1 MLSAQRLDD
10 NPCRPRHFK
19 PPPCAPVVVDGDAG
33 RLLEAARFRLVLAA
47 ALFALVFLVV
57 AGRLVEVV
65 EIGVDTPDPR
75 AARPHLVAP
84 PPPARADIVDRNGT
98 LLATNLDSPAVYV
111 NSKMMLQAGED
122 PDRATKALLTAL
134 PGLKPAEI
142 RAKLISGRSFAY
154 LKRSLTPRQE
164 YAVNNLG
171 IPGIEFS
178 PEERR
183 IYPLGDLVSHAVGYC
198 GIDNIGEA
206 GIERGLNPTIRGGN
220 QPVALALDARVQF
233 VLKDE
238 LQQVIKQFSARGAAG
253 IIMNVHTGEI
263 VAMASLPDFDANHPP
278 STDPRNATTDDKDR
292 IFNKLTSGEYEM
304 GSVFKIF
311 NTAMALE
318 LGTATMTKSYDAR
331 NPIRIGRFT
340 IEDYHGK
347 HRWLTLPEVFM
358 YSSNIGSA
366 RMAVEA
372 GAERQRA
379 FLARLGLLRP
389 VPIELDKV
397 EVARPHFPA
406 PAQWRDIATMTIAY
420 GHGIAVTPLHLATAV
435 AAIVN
440 GGILHPPTMLKV
452 APGTPVP
459 GERVISAKTSE
470 QMRKL
475 MRLVV
480 EYGTAR
486 MAAAPGYLV
495 GGKTGTA
502 EKNAGGHYEQ
512 KKLLSSFI
520 GAFPI
525 NNPQYV
531 ILTMVDEPHGTKQS
545 YGYATAG
552 WTVAPATS
560 RIIQRIAP
568 LLGVAPVDESSPEIV
583 RALQIE
589 TLQGKRIEA
598 Y

>member
-19 PPPCAPVVVDGDAG
+19 PPPCAPVVADAAAAE
-33 RLLEAARFRLVLAA
+33 LLEATRTRLLLAA
-47 ALFALVFLVV
+47 SLFALVFLVV
-57 AGRLVEVV
+57 AGRLVDVV
-65 EIGVDTPDPR
+65 EGQAGPADQRVAR
-75 AARPHLVAP
+75 ARLVAP
-84 PPPARADIVDRNGT
+84 PPPVRADIVDRNGT

-111 NSKMMLQAGED
+111 NSKELLQAGES
-122 PDRATKALLTAL
+122 PDEAARALTKALPDLSV
-134 PGLKPAEI
+134 AEI
-142 RAKLISGRSFAY
+142 RAKLVSGRSFAY

-164 YAVNNLG
+164 YAINNLG
-171 IPGIEFS
+171 IPGVEFS

-183 IYPLGDLVSHAVGYC
+183 VYPLGDLAAHAVGYC

-206 GIERGLNPTIRGGN
+206 GIERGLNPAIRGHG
-220 QPVALALDARVQF
+220 QTVALALDARVQF

-238 LQQVIKQFSARGAAG
+238 LQHVIDEFGAKGAAG

-263 VAMASLPDFDANHPP
+263 VAMASLPDFDPNHPP
-278 STDPRNATTDDKDR
+278 STNPKTATAEDR
-292 IFNKLTSGEYEM
+292 DRVFNKITSGEYEL

-311 NTAMALE
+311 NTAMALDS
-318 LGTATMTKSYDAR
+318 GVATMTSTYDAR
-331 NPIRIGRFT
+331 NPIEIGRFT

-347 HRWLTLPEVFM
+347 HRVLSVPEIFM

-366 RMAVEA
+366 RMALAA
-372 GAERQRA
+372 GADRQRA
-379 FLARLGLLRP
+379 FLGRLGLLAP

-397 EVARPHFPA
+397 EVAKPHFPA
-406 PAQWRDIATMTIAY
+406 VWRPVNVMTIAF
-420 GHGIAVTPLHLATAV
+420 GHGIAVTPLHMITATA
-435 AAIVN
+435 AIIN

-452 APGTPVP
+452 PEGAQVP
-459 GERVISAKTSE
+459 GVRVISEKTST

-475 MRLVV
+475 MRYVV

-486 MAAAPGYLV
+486 LAEAPGYVV

-502 EKNAGGHYEQ
+502 EKNQHGRYEE

-520 GAFPI
+520 GAFPM
-525 NNPQYV
+525 NDPQYV
-531 ILTMVDEPHGTKQS
+531 MLTLVDEPHGNKES
-545 YGYATAG
+545 HGYATAG

-560 RIIQRIAP
+560 RIIERIAP
-568 LLGVAPVDESSPEIV
+568 LLGVAPVDEQSPEIV
-583 RALQIE
+583 KSLQIE
-589 TLQGKRIEA
+589 SLAGRKIED